1 MSSQKLTTARYLLKQ
16 VQIRRLK
23 LLGVGPELTSNQLAE
38 YKMCER
44 AIKELDHILD
54 TEPPQLPNIAKVK
67 KPKTEARFEVKEKQN
82 HVVVKDCMTST
93 IYSYPKK

>member
-44 AIKELDHILD
+44 AIKELDAIIDEVEPVTLYSLTGPPELPSIARGD
-54 TEPPQLPNIAKVK
+54 TWAQSKVNPDYSK
-67 KPKTEARFEVKEKQN
+67 K
-82 HVVVKDCMTST
+82 
-93 IYSYPKK
+93 